1 MGDIEAVDIKRAL
14 RAALTSQRSKISR
27 SAMGR
32 RALEKEANNPHDARL
47 SRKAT
52 RGPTVQLNVE
62 IREDLKQALANAA
75 RDHRKKIWEIVE
87 AGIEA
92 ELRKLGGKS

>member
-1 MGDIEAVDIKRAL
+1 MSDIDPVSIKQAL
-14 RAALTSQRSKISR
+14 RAQLGSQRSKISN
-27 SAMGR
+27 SAKGR
-32 RALEKEANNPHDARL
+32 RALEKEANHPHDARL

-52 RGPTVQLNVE
+52 RGTTVQLNVE

-92 ELRKLGGKS
+92 ELRKLGAKS